1 MITDIQL
8 WQYKMDVIFLL
19 GLWKKIFGFLAFKES
34 LFEVNHWLLLTGSSF
49 TAEINFMFEWV

>member
-1 MITDIQL
+1 M
-8 WQYKMDVIFLL
+8 K
-19 GLWKKIFGFLAFKES
+19 KKIGFLAFKEN

>member
-1 MITDIQL
+1 M
-8 WQYKMDVIFLL
+8 K
-19 GLWKKIFGFLAFKES
+19 KKIVFLAFKEN